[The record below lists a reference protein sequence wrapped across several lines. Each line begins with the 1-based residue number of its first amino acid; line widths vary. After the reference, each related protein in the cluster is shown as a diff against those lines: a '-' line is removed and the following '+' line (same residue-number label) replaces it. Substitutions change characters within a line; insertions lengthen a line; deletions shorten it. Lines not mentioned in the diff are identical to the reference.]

1 MSKSF
6 KALGLAVGAL
16 ALTHLPAS
24 AQTKVTNEGIS
35 ANEIVIGTHQDL
47 SGPIKVWGVPVSN
60 GMKMAVEEINAS
72 GGINGRKLRLVM
84 EDVAYDPKKAVLATQ
99 KMIELDKVFAMVGTL
114 GSPTTLAPQPN
125 VLAAG
130 VFQLFPISS
139 AEFTYQMDPAQP
151 QDRLKFA
158 TSQPYPEATK
168 ATMREMMKRTKATKP
183 CVMYQDDEFGKNI
196 YTGFMAYMDEAK
208 MKPASVTTY
217 KRGATEFSSQVAR
230 MRADG
235 CDLVFLATIVR
246 ETIGAMT
253 EGRKMDFNPVWA
265 TSAAA
270 NVQDVITLGKET
282 VEGLYATGLYETPYE
297 DLATPPVKAWIAMHR
312 KMFGGDPNTQTIY
325 GYNAIMNFAC
335 YAKMAGKDLNG
346 ATMLAALESG
356 KGCADIFG
364 DKPLSYS
371 KDNHL
376 HALTAQLHQIK
387 GGRWITLSREL
398 QM

>member
-1 MSKSF
+1 MRRIAAVS
-6 KALGLAVGAL
+6 AGLCLAATAAQAQGAL
-16 ALTHLPAS
+16 PKFAN
-24 AQTKVTNEGIS
+24 QGVTDAEV
-35 ANEIVIGTHQDL
+35 VIGTHQDL
-47 SGPIKVWGVPVSN
+47 SGPIKAYGINGGN

-72 GGINGRKLRLVM
+72 GGINGRKLRLIM

-114 GSPTTLAPQPN
+114 GSPTTLAPQPI

-139 AEFTYQMDPAQP
+139 AEFTYQMDPAQI

-158 TSQPYPEATK
+158 TTQPYPEATK

-208 MKPASVTTY
+208 IKPASITTY
-217 KRGATEFSSQVAR
+217 KRGATEFSSQIAR

-253 EGRKMDFNPVWA
+253 EGRKMGWDPVWA

-270 NVQDVITLGKET
+270 NVQDVVTLGKEM

-297 DLATPPVKAWIAMHR
+297 DLASPKVKEWIATHR

-335 YAKMAGKDLNG
+335 YARMAGKDLNG
-346 ATMLAALESG
+346 KTMLAALESG
-356 KGCADIFG
+356 KGCPDIFG
-364 DKPLSYS
+364 SKPLSFS
-371 KDNHL
+371 TGEHL
-376 HALTAQLHQIK
+376 YKITAQLHQIK
-387 GGRWITLSREL
+387 GGRWVTLNRDL
-398 QM
+398 PM